1 MDCSL
6 AGSSVHGILQARIL
20 EWAVISSSRGSS
32 QPRDLTSVS
41 MSPALQADSLLLS
54 HWRRAMTFLDSTYK
68 WYYTVCVFLWLIQ
81 RNFFKNGSA
90 LQCWRLFTDVTW
102 VSWHWLVRSL
112 RWHLCVLWVT
122 DGAPHRASGSPS
134 GPPVRPVEH
143 QGNDLG
149 LPVGLKVDQL
159 QSKHFPSFLFGWFW
173 CPDQVQLFAAVWSVS
188 FFILL
193 PSLNRPLDFIPT
205 LPSHNFI
212 HVEIDFFFLLHL
224 VISWG
229 QSTCVWSPVSLWLA
243 LCFRTSDLTSL
254 LNLRFFN
261 HTVGVLKKVISTSSS
276 ALL

>member
-1 MDCSL
+1 MWILRKCKSLSPVRLFWDSMDCRLTSFFI
-6 AGSSVHGILQARIL
+6 HGILHARML

-149 LPVGLKVDQL
+149 LPVGLKWIN
-159 QSKHFPSFLFGWFW
+159 P
-173 CPDQVQLFAAVWSVS
+173 
-188 FFILL
+188 
-193 PSLNRPLDFIPT
+193 N
-205 LPSHNFI
+205 
-212 HVEIDFFFLLHL
+212 LH
-224 VISWG
+224 
-229 QSTCVWSPVSLWLA
+229 
-243 LCFRTSDLTSL
+243 TSL
-254 LNLRFFN
+254 LSSLVGFDAQIRCNCLQQCDLSLFLFYYLPL
-261 HTVGVLKKVISTSSS
+261 TVPLTSSPLYPPIILYMLKLIFFFFCILS
-276 ALL
+276 SLGDKVPVFEAQFHYDSLCVLGQVT